1 MVIPILPVLA
11 AALLLAAPPAAAQQT
26 EGGMRIETY
35 QLRNGLDVILASD
48 PNATAVSVNVWYDA
62 GSRREPPGRSGFAHL
77 FEHLMFQGSENVE
90 PGHHSA
96 LVTRAG
102 GTNNAYLIVDNT
114 AFFQT
119 LPPDRYNLGLWLE
132 AERMRSLIVTEE
144 NMRREIEVVKEE
156 RRLSFENSPYGLSRL
171 QAWFYLP
178 YDSINCFPYAHSQ
191 IGSVEDLDAATLDDV
206 QHFFDTY
213 YNPNNATLVVAG
225 AFETG
230 EARRLIDQYFGG
242 IERGPTPPVVTCEN
256 PFVHLPVREEL
267 QDANATLPAVMYS
280 YGGIPANHPDADA
293 LNLLVSILTDGQS
306 SRLNQRLVRVEQVA
320 LQATGFTWER
330 LGPGI
335 VWIFAVANQ
344 GAEIS
349 GVEMLL
355 DEVIDQV
362 RREGVTQAELDKA
375 RNNYRASSVRDRQT
389 AQGVSEALQWAN
401 HYLGTPEEMERRL
414 NRLAGITLADLQ
426 RVANTYLI
434 PENRAVVIT
443 VPATGRGN

>member
-1 MVIPILPVLA
+1 MLHRILPVVTI
-11 AALLLAAPPAAAQQT
+11 ALVLVATPAPAQQT
-26 EGGMRIETY
+26 EGGLRIETY
-35 QLRNGLDVILASD
+35 QLANGLDVILAPD
-48 PNATAVSVNVWYDA
+48 PAATAVSVNVWYDA

-90 PGHHSA
+90 PGHHSS

-119 LPPDRYNLGLWLE
+119 LPPDRFNLGLWLE
-132 AERMRSLIVTEE
+132 AERMRSLLVTEE

-156 RRLSFENSPYGLSRL
+156 RRLSFENSPYGMSRL

-178 YDSINCFPYAHSQ
+178 YDSTNCFSYAHSQ
-191 IGSVEDLDAATLDDV
+191 IGSVEDLDAATLEDV

-230 EARRLIDQYFGG
+230 EARRLVERFFGG
-242 IERGPTPPVVTCEN
+242 IARGPVPPTVRCED

-280 YGGIPANHPDADA
+280 YGTIPANHPDADA
-293 LNLLVSILTDGQS
+293 LNLLVSILADGQS
-306 SRLNQRLVRVEQVA
+306 SRFNQRLVREEQAA

-344 GAEIS
+344 G
-349 GVEMLL
+349 VEVARLESLL
-355 DEVIDQV
+355 DEVIEQA

-375 RNNYRASSVRDRQT
+375 RNNYRASSIRDRQT

-401 HYLGTPEEMERRL
+401 HYLGDPRQMETRL
-414 NRLAGITLADLQ
+414 ERLAAITLDDLR
-426 RVANTYLI
+426 RVANTYLV
-434 PENRAVVIT
+434 PDNRAVVVT
-443 VPATGRGN
+443 VPATARGN